1 MKSVKMQV
9 KEEHIEFLWFEV
21 IMENI
26 TSDVYLFAYKNLIT
40 DKTRLIETFCYDF
53 SENAS

>member
-9 KEEHIEFLWFEV
+9 VEEHIEFLWFEV

-26 TSDVYLFAYKNLIT
+26 TSDLYMFVHENLNE
-40 DKTRLIETFCYDF
+40 DKTRLLERFCYEL
-53 SENAS
+53 SEKKS

>member
-1 MKSVKMQV
+1 MQV

-26 TSDVYLFAYKNLIT
+26 TSDVYLFVYKKLNE
-40 DKTRLIETFCYDF
+40 DKTRSLERFCYEI

>member
-1 MKSVKMQV
+1 MQV

>member
-26 TSDVYLFAYKNLIT
+26 TSDVYLFVYKNLNT
-40 DKTRLIETFCYDF
+40 DKTRLIESFCYDF